1 MALTSF
7 IIIIFAVVLFS
18 WFKTRKEKT
27 GTLNALFFA
36 NRKLGFAAVGCGLLF
51 TNINT
56 ASFVGEN
63 ELSYINNMSV
73 MAWGVTSVLAMQ
85 LVSELIIPIYL
96 RTGIATTPDFLEAR
110 YDRSVKW
117 IVSILFLANYI
128 INLLPAVLY
137 GSAVAFDGL
146 FDISERFGI
155 PHQATVWILVWSIGI
170 LGTLYALLGGL
181 KALTISDTLLGFAL
195 FTGGLLLPYFALR
208 YLGAGDWQAGLQ
220 TLLSSK
226 TEHFNSIGKPGDA
239 VPFGTIFT
247 GMLLVNLY
255 YWGTEQYIVQQ
266 ALASRDLATCQKG
279 MALAA
284 LGKLMLPLLLN
295 IPGVIAAHLYTG
307 LSNTSTVFSKLAG
320 DVSPPAYSGYL
331 AAILFGATV
340 TTFIAG
346 LNSSA
351 TLFMLNVY
359 RPLMAKR
366 RRLPREQNQ
375 VRTAK
380 RFQAGIAVIAMLI
393 APFILFATGG
403 FYTYLQKIGGLFS
416 VPIFTI
422 MLVGFLTKRVPP
434 LAARAGLFFFIIS
447 YGATQLFVTVQL
459 HFLHVLA
466 ILFVITTVIM
476 LLIGRWKPMPVPF
489 ELKQNNMVAVQP
501 WRYRRIVG
509 LALVIAAL
517 LLFMLFSPLGLVNA

>member
-1 MALTSF
+1 MILASF
-7 IIIIFAVVLFS
+7 IIIILAVVLFS

-56 ASFVGEN
+56 ASFIGEN
-63 ELSYINNMSV
+63 ELSYVNNMSV
-73 MAWGVTSVLAMQ
+73 MAWGITSVLAMQ
-85 LVSELIIPIYL
+85 LVSELVIPIYL
-96 RTGIATTPDFLEAR
+96 RTGIATTPDFLELR
-110 YDRSVKW
+110 YDRSVKS
-117 IVSILFLANYI
+117 IVSLLFLANYI
-128 INLLPAVLY
+128 VNLLPAVLY

-146 FDISERFGI
+146 FDISGHLGI
-155 PHQATVWILVWSIGI
+155 GQQATVWLLVWAIGI

-181 KALTISDTLLGFAL
+181 RALTVSDTVLGFAL

-208 YLGAGDWQAGLQ
+208 YLGAGSWQAGLH

-226 TEHFNSIGKPGDA
+226 TEHLNSIGQPGDA
-239 VPFGTIFT
+239 IPFGTIFT

-266 ALASRDLATCQKG
+266 ALASKDLATCQKG
-279 MALAA
+279 IALAA

-295 IPGVIAAHLYTG
+295 IPGVIAAHLYTA
-307 LSNTSTVFSKLAG
+307 LPNTSTVFSKLAG

-331 AAILFGATV
+331 AALLFGATI

-346 LNSSA
+346 LNGAAS
-351 TLFMLNVY
+351 LFVLNIY
-359 RPLMAKR
+359 KPLTAGR
-366 RRLPREQNQ
+366 RQPSGRHNP

-380 RFQAGIAVIAMLI
+380 KFQVLVSIIAMTI

-403 FYTYLQKIGGLFS
+403 FYTWLQKIGGLFS

-447 YGATQLFVTVQL
+447 YGCTQLFFDCPL

-466 ILFVITTVIM
+466 ILFVITTLLM

-489 ELKQNNMVAVQP
+489 ELKQNNKVAVQP
-501 WRYRRIVG
+501 WKYRRIVG
-509 LALVIAAL
+509 LALVIAAI
-517 LLFMLFSPLGLVNA
+517 LLFILFSPVGLVKS